1 MTSTRIVIGL
11 FARLIFWVMV
21 FLVVGNAV
29 AQALSDGS
37 IFGALMAV
45 VLFPLTFLVY
55 PFISPEGA
63 SAWPMADG
71 FSLIL
76 FLAIGAIAYPISTF
90 IGGLEPT

>member
-1 MTSTRIVIGL
+1 MIGL

-37 IFGALMAV
+37 VFGALVTV
-45 VLFPLTFLVY
+45 VLFPLTFLIY
-55 PFISPEGA
+55 PFISPDGA

-71 FSLIL
+71 SSLII
-76 FLAIGAIAYPISTF
+76 FLVIGAIAYPIST
-90 IGGLEPT
+90 IVGGLEPT